1 MNLVPR
7 KHRVCGEG
15 RRIAIA
21 VEQLDHAWRK
31 RQMIEAPASDHRL
44 FQFGE
49 REDGFADR
57 RSCTKAAPSAPNL
70 ATEIGAGSKPG
81 SSFEASFDRT
91 RPATGG

>member
-1 MNLVPR
+1 MNLVAR

-21 VEQLDHAWRK
+21 VEELYHAWRK

-57 RSCTKAAPSAPNL
+57 RSRTNGRSV
-70 ATEIGAGSKPG
+70 GAELG
-81 SSFEASFDRT
+81 DRDW
-91 RPATGG
+91 GGIETWQQLRG